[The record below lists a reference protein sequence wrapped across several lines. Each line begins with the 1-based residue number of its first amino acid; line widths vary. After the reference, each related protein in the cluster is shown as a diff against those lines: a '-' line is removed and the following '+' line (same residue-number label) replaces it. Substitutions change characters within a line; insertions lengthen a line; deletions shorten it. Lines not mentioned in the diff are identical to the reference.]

1 MSILLA
7 VGSRDRAMLFL
18 LGIENGNVSFRK
30 MCINSIS
37 LEKNNHKLLVD
48 GSRDISILLL
58 ATALVRGSAVVVVVW
73 SVI

>member
-1 MSILLA
+1 
-7 VGSRDRAMLFL
+7 MLFL

-58 ATALVRGSAVVVVVW
+58 ATALVRGSAVVVVW

>member
-58 ATALVRGSAVVVVVW
+58 ATALVRGSAVVVVW

>member
-18 LGIENGNVSFRK
+18 LGIANGNVSFRK

-37 LEKNNHKLLVD
+37 LEKNNHKLLVY
-48 GSRDISILLL
+48 GSRDIPILLL
-58 ATALVRGSAVVVVVW
+58 ATALVRGTAVVVVVW